1 MVTRRAAL
9 SVKILRQSNNCCLR
23 HIGNQGINQIVALP
37 GNVGQTIEGAY
48 VRHAIRYIL
57 AISAISGCLLAE
69 AGNDIE
75 GEEIIVASIH
85 VGRDAPVHEEAKP
98 TTYQVEIGDRRA
110 WWRREQDLTGE
121 PASKRIGIACGD
133 IERPTTIDE
142 RAQLVDR
149 GFCNLQS
156 ARRWILVEQNDTRR
170 REQQNQGEHSQQSE
184 PAGNPRIDSADRAPW
199 MTMVG
204 LRAKASEQ
212 CRRDRLRL
220 QRLAYAALESGY
232 CFSFAATGLTDSEMG
247 LQAGAQCF
255 RAFAV

>member
-184 PAGNPRIDSADRAPW
+184 PAGNPRIDSASPRQ
-199 MTMVG
+199 VSQI
-204 LRAKASEQ
+204 LRWDCRLARNASAHSPSNSARSWLRTSEQ
-212 CRRDRLRL
+212 FIERLGW
-220 QRLAYAALESGY
+220 S
-232 CFSFAATGLTDSEMG
+232 CGLGE
-247 LQAGAQCF
+247 
-255 RAFAV
+255 R